1 MISSIDSSSYSARVS
16 PETPVPERVALAR
29 REALIDAGLVRR
41 FNAGDEPAFAEIVA
55 RHRERLF
62 AVAFG
67 VLHNR
72 ADADE
77 IAQDA
82 LVRAYRAL
90 GGFRGDSSLATW
102 LHRIALNLARNRYW
116 YFFRRRRH
124 ASLSFDSAFSDENQS
139 TLADLVASDAAGP
152 ARVAQA
158 GEFGELVEQ
167 CMDRIG
173 SGHRKILLLRNAEHW
188 SYRAIGRSL
197 GIKVGTVKSRI
208 ARARESLRVQLAAA
222 CPEFGPEAQPTAWFD
237 PVRPGAGV
245 EALCA

>member
-1 MISSIDSSSYSARVS
+1 MISSIDSSSSSAQVR
-16 PETPVPERVALAR
+16 PETPVPERAALAR
-29 REALIDAGLVRR
+29 LEALTDADLVRR
-41 FNAGDEPAFAEIVA
+41 FNAGDESAFAEIVT

-62 AVAFG
+62 AVALG

-90 GGFRGDSSLATW
+90 AQFRGDSSLATW

-124 ASLSFDSAFSDENQS
+124 ASLSFDSAFSDENQA

-152 ARVAQA
+152 ERVAQA
-158 GEFGELVEQ
+158 DEFSAIIEQ
-167 CMDRIG
+167 CMERIG
-173 SGHRKILLLRNAEHW
+173 PGHRKILALRNAEHR
-188 SYRAIGRSL
+188 SYQAIGRSL

-208 ARARESLRVQLAAA
+208 ARARESLRMQLAAA

-245 EALCA
+245 AALCA